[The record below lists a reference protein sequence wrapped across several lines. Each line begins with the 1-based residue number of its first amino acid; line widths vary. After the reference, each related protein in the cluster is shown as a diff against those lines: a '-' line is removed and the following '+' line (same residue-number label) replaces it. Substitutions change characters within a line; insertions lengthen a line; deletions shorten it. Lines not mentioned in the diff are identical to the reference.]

1 MLNKLLIHISLTYRT
16 LSFSKNCCIPV
27 PIPVS
32 YPYSHPYLCI
42 IGIHSLELPDASI
55 CMEESAVE

>member
-1 MLNKLLIHISLTYRT
+1 MLNKLLIHISLTFRT

-32 YPYSHPYLCI
+32 YPYSYQCI